1 MTNSDLI
8 STPSHSSRSN
18 RRRSLV
24 AEQSTTAA
32 VAADPSFL
40 LEKRGSGRAR
50 GDGERT
56 NPVAA
61 YMSSGSSGAA
71 TGGRSR
77 NSLGIVAGSG
87 PSGSAPNTARSKSA
101 TGVDGGSP
109 FFAFM
114 ASSDSPR
121 RRIVTRP
128 IARRAAPA
136 RDRGLAG
143 SLGEASLLLRRG
155 LWFRRVGEG
164 RTRQSWGRNTSVPMV
179 AIFGDELEQRI
190 RGNDDPIY
198 FNPLSLLFFF
208 FFTLLLSFPILKKEK
223 KKSRSEE

>member
-32 VAADPSFL
+32 VAGDPSFL
-40 LEKRGSGRAR
+40 LEKRGSGKAR

-61 YMSSGSSGAA
+61 SMSSGSSGAA

-87 PSGSAPNTARSKSA
+87 PSGSARSKSA
-101 TGVDGGSP
+101 TGVDVGSP

-136 RDRGLAG
+136 RERGLAG

-208 FFTLLLSFPILKKEK
+208 FFPLLLSFPILKKEK